1 MDVKQFLPTEWDMP
15 ELLAQ
20 VNLPVSDNPTI
31 NFLDAVKRK
40 ANILNDEFRG
50 KRQPEYMRY
59 ATASKLPS
67 ITKKSE
73 TGVFKS

>member
-1 MDVKQFLPTEWDMP
+1 MDIKQFLPTEWDMP

-50 KRQPEYMRY
+50 KR
-59 ATASKLPS
+59 
-67 ITKKSE
+67 
-73 TGVFKS
+73 